1 MKKISTFSSKGS
13 MKFLLSSL
21 IVIIIAIVFILT
33 EQSKLSNYIF
43 ICSLSYYIIVILYY
57 KFMS

>member
-33 EQSKLSNYIF
+33 EQSNLSNYIF